1 MEDRAGSDRGE
12 YSPIS
17 IIVITFNEKENISH
31 CLDSLV
37 ELDYPEDKY
46 EIIVVD
52 SSTDRTPQIVASYG
66 KLRLIRSKKGFAT
79 QKNVGLECATF
90 DIVAFTDADCII
102 PQNWLKIISQAF
114 KNKKIAAIGGN
125 AYPPPGTGYFGKCV
139 ACVGHPAGGAIGLD
153 ANFTRNEN
161 GVDFIPGCNA
171 VYRRMALLDVGGFDA
186 SFVDGGEDVDISRK
200 MKQKGY
206 CIDYVPELT
215 IYHKPR
221 NKLFEYVKWNIK
233 VGISKFNLKKP
244 SLFKLVF
251 QPSFPLWSIL
261 LFLGVFFLVEIP
273 ALFVVSLLALWL
285 LSIIVPLVFAK
296 PYSLLIKRRR
306 TIGMD
311 LSSIFTV
318 IPFLIYLRQICI
330 NIGEIK
336 KWVQTKNFS

>member
-12 YSPIS
+12 YSPVS
-17 IIVITFNEKENISH
+17 IIVITFNEKENIRD

-52 SSTDRTPQIVASYG
+52 SSTDRTPQIVVSYR
-66 KLRLIRSKKGFAT
+66 KVRLIRSKKGFAT

-102 PQNWLKIISQAF
+102 PQNWLKIINQAF
-114 KNKKIAAIGGN
+114 KNREIAAIGGN
-125 AYPPPGTGYFGKCV
+125 AYPPTGTRYFGRCV
-139 ACVGHPAGGAIGLD
+139 ACMGHPAGGAIGLD
-153 ANFTRNEN
+153 ANIIRDEN
-161 GVDFIPGCNA
+161 GIDFIPGCNA
-171 VYRRMALLDVGGFDA
+171 VYRKMALLNAGGFDTY
-186 SFVDGGEDVDISRK
+186 FDEGGEDIDISRRLK
-200 MKQKGY
+200 EKGY

-233 VGISKFNLKKP
+233 VGISKFNLKKL

-251 QPSFPLWSIL
+251 QPSFLLWSIL
-261 LFLGVFFLVEIP
+261 LFLGVFFLIRIP
-273 ALFVVSLLALWL
+273 VLFVASLIMFWL
-285 LSIIVPLVFAK
+285 LSIIIPLVFAK

-306 TIGMD
+306 RIGMD
-311 LSSIFTV
+311 LFSIFTV

-330 NIGEIK
+330 NIGQIK
-336 KWVQTKNFS
+336 KWVQTKDFS